1 MNEQKVKQAIIERL
15 KRESE
20 DFAWCPSLSNDPLK
34 RDQLIKEIKEDTELG
49 HHYVQM
55 IINATISRLNR
66 K

>member
-1 MNEQKVKQAIIERL
+1 MKKQKVEQVIIERL

-20 DFAWCPSLSNDPLK
+20 DFAWCPSLSNDPLN
-34 RDQLIKEIKEDTELG
+34 RDQLIKEIEENTELG